1 MDSQLT
7 GSNELLYVQT
17 EKVSVTIKGKA
28 THPNFQGIE
37 HKNGDSSIKVHCV
50 DDFQM
55 TLRDGDVPRFSSR
68 NGEISTG
75 IYSIYPMFYEQQ
87 QYEIVIEAVDGHKV
101 AFWHDNLNVRNKVT
115 RASRNHEILSGV
127 INFGNEIG
135 FSDLVIQIDG
145 VNYLRLVIEVF
156 PTKIDYQNDY
166 KQIVEDVTKEVYN
179 VVFDFLKKTY
189 LGYQQSEKVNSSPV
203 EFFAVINKIYKDFIK
218 AADTIMS
225 QPHHVLETTHQVLPS
240 HKVKKTDGRTIR
252 WIKKHPDQA
261 KRVNG
266 EIRIERAL
274 AVRKQVSY
282 DTKENQLT
290 KYILLSTAR
299 KLESF
304 KKNYLKLQ
312 RKEDQAVIAKIDG
325 MVRELN
331 RRCNTT
337 FLADVE
343 AKEASSGMSLVFSMA
358 PGYRDLYKY
367 YLMLLRGLSI
377 TGDVFNISVKDLALL
392 YEYWCF
398 IKLNSMMK
406 DRYELISQDIVK
418 VQGNGLF
425 VSLVKGSSSKVKY
438 RNSENGEVITLSY
451 NPKSGQVPTVAQ
463 KPDNVLSLE
472 KKTVNQVGKK
482 VKYEY
487 VFDAKYR
494 VNPALEGSD
503 YYNTISH
510 TPGPETDDINT
521 MHRYRD
527 AIVYHNG
534 ADPYER
540 TMFGAYVLFPYANK
554 EEYRNHKF
562 FESIEKVNIGGLPF
576 LPSETSMVQDM
587 LDALIA
593 DSPDSAFERATL
605 PRGIEDK
612 LAKIDWNQR
621 DVLVG
626 ALRNRAQLDTCLKY
640 KFYHIPASKI
650 RDADLPIHYV
660 AIYQSINIV
669 GREAGIR
676 SDGEVTK
683 TSAVNRRDIREIPKN
698 SDEAYYRFEIKEW
711 KELNIPLVAKEVR
724 DFPFFTNMFLLQH
737 CPDVPD
743 LHISSEEEYR
753 LYIEVRRLAN
763 DASVNE
769 TDAEPGF
776 KYDDKTIIME
786 NGDIVVLKDGTK
798 IEQISIETFM
808 RKPRESMRV
817 IAK

>member
-1 MDSQLT
+1 MATESGFVRDT
-7 GSNELLYVQT
+7 F
-17 EKVSVTIKGKA
+17 EKVLRLKEILKFLNEDKSLREHLLLKGGTAINLTVFNLPRLSVDIDMDYTPNDTREGMLECRAKITDIIKEYMESEGYQLSEA
-28 THPNFQGIE
+28 
-37 HKNGDSSIKVHCV
+37 S
-50 DDFQM
+50 
-55 TLRDGDVPRFSSR
+55 RFSHSLDAFHYNYQNAGGNR
-68 NGEISTG
+68 DMIKIELNYSLRAHIFEPVYRSILPSAFDDGLKIRMVNPLEIFAAKG
-75 IYSIYPMFYEQQ
+75 NALI
-87 QYEIVIEAVDGHKV
+87 
-101 AFWHDNLNVRNKVT
+101 T
-115 RASRNHEILSGV
+115 RA
-127 INFGNEIG
+127 
-135 FSDLVIQIDG
+135 
-145 VNYLRLVIEVF
+145 
-156 PTKIDYQNDY
+156 
-166 KQIVEDVTKEVYN
+166 
-179 VVFDFLKKTY
+179 
-189 LGYQQSEKVNSSPV
+189 
-203 EFFAVINKIYKDFIK
+203 
-218 AADTIMS
+218 AA
-225 QPHHVLETTHQVLPS
+225 
-240 HKVKKTDGRTIR
+240 
-252 WIKKHPDQA
+252 
-261 KRVNG
+261 
-266 EIRIERAL
+266 
-274 AVRKQVSY
+274 
-282 DTKENQLT
+282 
-290 KYILLSTAR
+290 
-299 KLESF
+299 
-304 KKNYLKLQ
+304 
-312 RKEDQAVIAKIDG
+312 
-325 MVRELN
+325 
-331 RRCNTT
+331 
-337 FLADVE
+337 
-343 AKEASSGMSLVFSMA
+343 
-358 PGYRDLYKY
+358 RDLYDWCN
-367 YLMLLRGLSI
+367 MLSEGLFEEQRDLFRKCFLFYM
-377 TGDVFNISVKDLALL
+377 TISAD
-392 YEYWCF
+392 
-398 IKLNSMMK
+398 SMMK

-660 AIYQSINIV
+660 AIYQSINIF

-676 SDGEVTK
+676 YYGEVTK
-683 TSAVNRRDIREIPKN
+683 TSAVKRRDIREIPKN